1 MKTLVRGSCI
11 ALLLTTVTGCATT
24 KNVASPAASPGT
36 GSPGTDQPRLDRG
49 RIVQSP

>member
-1 MKTLVRGSCI
+1 MKTLVRGSFI
-11 ALLLTTVTGCATT
+11 ALLLMTVTGCATT

-36 GSPGTDQPRLDRG
+36 DQLTLDRG